1 MQTISTT
8 EPPEVTQAEREANHN
23 SADAIS
29 VEVETTYAD
38 GLNIRVRATVPVDV
52 YSNDREIEQ
61 AGKLFDMLL
70 KRLAIASLADELS

>member
-1 MQTISTT
+1 MTTSTT
-8 EPPEVTQAEREANHN
+8 EPPEVTLPEREANHN
-23 SADAIS
+23 PSDAIS

-38 GLNIRVRATVPVDV
+38 GLNVRVRATVPVDV

-70 KRLAIASLADELS
+70 KRLAIASLADELST